1 MNLTHDNITAFIIGF
16 IIAAMISMILR
27 VLFVNMPWTER
38 TYDISK
44 RRLKNFE
51 ADNKRT
57 IRQLDDNEIVNAR
70 ILIDINKDLLW
81 LYKQKGLLIKNG
93 KAFAIR
99 DYNDYLNQVGG
110 KK

>member
-1 MNLTHDNITAFIIGF
+1 MNLTRENITAFLIGF

-44 RRLKNFE
+44 RRLEDFE
-51 ADNKRT
+51 NRSKQT

-81 LYKQKGLLIKNG
+81 LYKQKGLLIENG
-93 KAFAIR
+93 KVFAIR